1 MRASNNDGLWN
12 NEGRSLHIVVH
23 PPIWATW
30 YAYTFYL
37 LLLSCVIYI
46 ILFYMNARRRL
57 RENLRVEQLEKRQQ
71 EELHQAK
78 LRLFTNFS
86 HELRTPLLLIITPFE
101 EMVKQVGLPGELRE
115 RLGII
120 YKNARKLLLLV
131 NQMMDLQKNQTGN
144 MQLRVSKGNVCIT
157 IPNLSLPISCPII
170 MTR

>member
-1 MRASNNDGLWN
+1 
-12 NEGRSLHIVVH
+12 
-23 PPIWATW
+23 
-30 YAYTFYL
+30 
-37 LLLSCVIYI
+37 
-46 ILFYMNARRRL
+46 MNARRRL

-144 MQLRVSKGNVCIT
+144 MQLSVSKGNVCEFIKEIYYAFSQVAQT
-157 IPNLSLPISCPII
+157 NEIDFRLDCQPKELSLIHI
-170 MTR
+170 

>member
-1 MRASNNDGLWN
+1 
-12 NEGRSLHIVVH
+12 
-23 PPIWATW
+23 
-30 YAYTFYL
+30 
-37 LLLSCVIYI
+37 
-46 ILFYMNARRRL
+46 MNARRRL

-131 NQMMDLQKNQTGN
+131 NQMMDLQRWN
-144 MQLRVSKGNVCIT
+144 SF
-157 IPNLSLPISCPII
+157 
-170 MTR
+170 

>member
-1 MRASNNDGLWN
+1 
-12 NEGRSLHIVVH
+12 
-23 PPIWATW
+23 
-30 YAYTFYL
+30 
-37 LLLSCVIYI
+37 
-46 ILFYMNARRRL
+46 MNARRRL

-144 MQLRVSKGNVCIT
+144 MQLRVSKGNVCEFIKEIYYAFSQVAQT
-157 IPNLSLPISCPII
+157 NEIDFRMIANQ
-170 MTR
+170 RK